1 MIRCLSLDLIVALNK
16 KRRNVKMKE
25 VLTPSSK
32 ELEDIIDTMQCCGNC
47 KHLIDDYKCLFHK
60 SFIKKPNFVCD
71 DWRFDWK
78 TKVGRKTGN

>member
-1 MIRCLSLDLIVALNK
+1 
-16 KRRNVKMKE
+16 MKE

-71 DWRFDWK
+71 DWRFDWSHYNIFL
-78 TKVGRKTGN
+78 TYASTAHNLLCLYYRH